1 MNPLILTPRHATHA
15 DLPALHALIQRCYRG
30 NASRAGW
37 THEADLVE
45 GDRISHA
52 ELAAILDDPRETLLV
67 AVIDGAPAACIQLS
81 ARGNGCFYFGLL
93 SVDPRRQANGV
104 GRHMIAAAEAQ
115 ARGQGGRRME
125 MTVIHLRRELI
136 AYYERRGYRQ
146 TGERRPFPVQTETPL
161 ELLVL
166 AKDLSG

>member
-67 AVIDGAPAACIQLS
+67 AVSEGAVAPDESWVMLVPCRNSFLRFPSAA
-81 ARGNGCFYFGLL
+81 LL
-93 SVDPRRQANGV
+93 R
-104 GRHMIAAAEAQ
+104 
-115 ARGQGGRRME
+115 
-125 MTVIHLRRELI
+125 
-136 AYYERRGYRQ
+136 
-146 TGERRPFPVQTETPL
+146 
-161 ELLVL
+161 
-166 AKDLSG
+166 K